1 MKQQTLSMAQERV
14 GDLQQL
20 VQELEN
26 RLEDK
31 AREME
36 TLVAAREEDVTR
48 LQAQVWMYTAC
59 QAAGDYT
66 KLAMPHILIFF
77 PPSPL
82 LSSDFSEGRQV
93 DEAAQSCLSR
103 GE

>member
-48 LQAQVWMYTAC
+48 LQAQVWTYAAC
-59 QAAGDYT
+59 QAAGDYKVSNAT
-66 KLAMPHILIFF
+66 
-77 PPSPL
+77 
-82 LSSDFSEGRQV
+82 
-93 DEAAQSCLSR
+93 
-103 GE
+103 